1 MASQQQ
7 TAMRPPQP
15 RRWDPSVL
23 QLLRGALLSNSSP
36 LRILRFDGDALRL
49 VVATFRSARARHLD
63 WTQHGFW
70 PDLAHIDFPPPLVK
84 GRDIER
90 YYGVRSTSILPAYRE
105 RPMLPDADIFDN
117 WSIEGVS
124 SDIRSDM
131 NGLWNGLKKW
141 AVDKGL
147 YDPLEVEED
156 TVTAAN
162 DQMRDFDRQALIQ
175 SLRDLVEPFHVKMLP
190 IVMGSHASLPDKCK
204 RYSSIINLCLQ
215 HCPDEEDAV
224 GYLTIQEGYVEPGAS
239 QRRPGLHIESPGYYK
254 IDEDGIDDSGELKQ
268 LVHRWGYG
276 IGPAVWQI
284 KGGIFQASSI
294 PDTCRVWDCIVH
306 DHGEIVGT
314 LGNLEHLRH
323 NLDSGPPRGVI
334 AVVPEAPR
342 NEEDFPLSHSSQPPA
357 HRNGQNMAAC
367 RVAWMTD
374 RTPHESLPVQR
385 RVFRQYFR
393 LVTSQVTAWYEAH
406 STRNDEC
413 NIVPPDYVDIIR
425 GDKFRAAGVDNQ
437 GGPDAPAEFL

>member
-1 MASQQQ
+1 MASQPQA
-7 TAMRPPQP
+7 TSSARPQL
-15 RRWDPSVL
+15 RWDPSVL

-49 VVATFRSARARHLD
+49 VVSTFRSARARHLD

-84 GRDIER
+84 GRDLNAQVTAGER
-90 YYGVRSTSILPAYRE
+90 LYRDRPTSNF
-105 RPMLPDADIFDN
+105 PDDFIYN
-117 WSIEGVS
+117 WSIESVS
-124 SDIRSDM
+124 STIRSDM

-141 AVDKGL
+141 AIDKGL

-156 TVTAAN
+156 IVAAAN
-162 DQMRDFDRQALIQ
+162 DQMSDFDRQALIQ
-175 SLRDLVEPFHVKMLP
+175 SLGDLVEPFHVNMLP
-190 IVMGSHASLPDKCK
+190 IVMGFHSSLPDKCK
-204 RYSSIINLCLQ
+204 RYSSIINRCLQ
-215 HCPDEEDAV
+215 HCPEEEGVV

-268 LVHRWGYG
+268 QVHRWGYG
-276 IGPAVWQI
+276 IGPAVWRIQ
-284 KGGIFQASSI
+284 GGVFQASSVS
-294 PDTCRVWDCIVH
+294 DTCRVWDCIVH

-314 LGNLEHLRH
+314 LGNIEHLRH
-323 NLDSGPPRGVI
+323 NLDSGPPRGVV
-334 AVVPEAPR
+334 AVVPEAPQ

-437 GGPDAPAEFL
+437 GGPDVPAEFL